1 MKNQNEE
8 IDEMIKTVLSKEE
21 AEFYDN
27 LHEQNLLEMVGGLF
41 KGKLRWVHIMNMVIT
56 SVFVATAVYCLIN
69 FMRVESTNELIRWGV
84 GLIACMMT
92 TSMLKL
98 WNWNQMDKNAL
109 LREIKRLQLLIANKH

>member
-98 WNWNQMDKNAL
+98 WNWNQMDKNAI